1 MSVSAISQD
10 CTEQQKKNGDCNMIE
25 NFIYNDIILYCKGWY
40 QSKDDDIIKDL
51 GYLFSKIYLWT
62 PKTEHEVAR
71 MMLRV
76 LDKLYA
82 DENKV
87 FDDESPF
94 CFVSFFDEVERNMRL
109 YNVSFDMAIIIYVK
123 SRLFEVRASKL
134 KLNPPHY
141 GKKEHFRLGNP
152 WGFKNP
158 ISMTYKEMNR
168 IAAKAFSEE

>member
-1 MSVSAISQD
+1 
-10 CTEQQKKNGDCNMIE
+10 MIE

-51 GYLFSKIYLWT
+51 GYLFSKIYAWA

-94 CFVSFFDEVERNMRL
+94 CFVSFFDEVERDMRL

-152 WGFKNP
+152 WGYKYH

-168 IAAKAFSEE
+168 IAEKAFSEK